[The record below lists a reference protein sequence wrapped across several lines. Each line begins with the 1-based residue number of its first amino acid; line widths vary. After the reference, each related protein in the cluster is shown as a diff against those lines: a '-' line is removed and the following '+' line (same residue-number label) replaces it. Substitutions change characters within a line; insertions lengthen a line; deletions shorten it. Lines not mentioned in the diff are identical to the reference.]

1 MADELHPC
9 PYCGKQF
16 DHNNSGARANHV
28 DSCKEENDGEPH
40 AQTPKQPAPPQQQP
54 QQQAQQGAGEVQR
67 DAAAQ
72 QAEQRGQVPARQ
84 QQAQGRGQAQGGD
97 IQTMDQQQAME
108 AGMQVG
114 TLLSGS
120 ASGDPGQQAQA
131 KGKLLQTVAGAAA
144 KMGQTLAERGQQ
156 QHQRAQQNAG
166 RDTKKSQDYPTCAE
180 CGAQLT
186 QLPPEAEQGEAFPCG
201 SCGAVLELV

>member
-9 PYCGKQF
+9 PYCGKEF
-16 DHNNSGARANHV
+16 EHNNAGARSNHV

-40 AQTPKQPAPPQQQP
+40 AQQQNQQAQQPRQP
-54 QQQAQQGAGEVQR
+54 QQQAQRGGGQVDP
-67 DAAAQ
+67 DAPAR
-72 QAEQRGQVPARQ
+72 QAERGEVPARRQQGQ
-84 QQAQGRGQAQGGD
+84 QQAQGGE

-144 KMGQTLAERGQQ
+144 KMGQTIAQRGEQ